1 MKGIHYSAIAALAMF
16 VCTSIEASEPS
27 IVNARIER
35 VAPDGPLRHW
45 VDRQVEALQSP
56 AWIAYAVPILEGARG
71 SCCCSD
77 GGWTDCRLE
86 TGESV
91 RIGSNETDR
100 SVDLETPKELVVFLR
115 AAQGRIQR
123 IRFFSAGCRV
133 DAGGR
138 TVLWLGPTDPEA
150 SLTLLDRLASP
161 NPETQSTSRELVDG
175 AVAAIAFHA
184 APRAFELLT
193 GYASDHR
200 KSEHL
205 RKQAVFWAGEL
216 HQPESLPLLREVIAE
231 DSSIE
236 VRKQAVF
243 ALSLG
248 SGDQA
253 TRALIELARTNAS
266 KEVRK
271 TALFWLGQ
279 KAGRAASETLTEA
292 VESDPEIEVRKQ
304 AVFGISQLP
313 PDEGI
318 PLLIRIARTNRT
330 SAVRKAAMFWL
341 GQSDRPEV
349 IDFFE
354 EILEGP

>member
-1 MKGIHYSAIAALAMF
+1 MKSGPMAMIAALAILGS
-16 VCTSIEASEPS
+16 TSIEASEPN

-35 VAPDGPLRHW
+35 VTPEGSLQNW

-56 AWIAYAVPILEGARG
+56 TWIAYSVPMLEGAKS
-71 SCCCSD
+71 SCCCSG
-77 GGWTDCRLE
+77 GGWTDCGLE

-91 RIGSNETDR
+91 QIGSNETDR
-100 SVDLETPKELVVFLR
+100 SVDLEASKELVVFLR
-115 AAQGRIQR
+115 AAEGRIQR
-123 IRFFSAGCRV
+123 IRFYSAACLV

-138 TVLWLGPTDPEA
+138 TVFWLGAVDPER
-150 SLTLLDRLASP
+150 SLALLDSIVIPRPSSPALSRRLWH
-161 NPETQSTSRELVDG
+161 G

-184 APRAFELLT
+184 APRASELLA
-193 GYASDHR
+193 GYASDSGE
-200 KSEHL
+200 SEHL

-216 HQPESLPLLREVIAE
+216 HQPKSLSLLRQVIAA
-231 DSSIE
+231 DPSLD

-243 ALSLG
+243 AISLG
-248 SGDQA
+248 SGDEA
-253 TRALIELARTNAS
+253 KRTLIELARTNNAT
-266 KEVRK
+266 EVRK

-292 VESDPEIEVRKQ
+292 VDSDPEVEVRKQ

-330 SAVRKAAMFWL
+330 PAVRKAAMFWL

-354 EILEGP
+354 EILRNP